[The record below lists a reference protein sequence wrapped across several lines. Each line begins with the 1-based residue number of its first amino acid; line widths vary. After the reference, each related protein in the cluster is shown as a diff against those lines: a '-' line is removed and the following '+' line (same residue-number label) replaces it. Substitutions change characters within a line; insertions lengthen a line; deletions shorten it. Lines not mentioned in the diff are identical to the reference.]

1 VKGSLNTGLLPVW
14 YIGAIDLPYKADENI
29 LTVKTWSE
37 IERYMEVKRM
47 QRTENVEL
55 TVLCLIQQ
63 NDKYLLQNR
72 LKDDWKGLTLP
83 GGHIEKNESIIDA
96 VIREMKEETGLDIQ
110 NPRLCGIKQFPIEN
124 GRYIVFLFHTDEFLG
139 EVTSSEEGEMVWV
152 KKSELPKMNTVNDL
166 SSLLRVME
174 DDNLTEFQYI
184 IENGK
189 WNVTIK

>member
-1 VKGSLNTGLLPVW
+1 
-14 YIGAIDLPYKADENI
+14 
-29 LTVKTWSE
+29 
-37 IERYMEVKRM
+37 M

-55 TVLCLIQQ
+55 AVLCLIHQ
-63 NDKYLLQNR
+63 NDNYLLQNR

-83 GGHIEKNESIIDA
+83 GGHIEKNESVIDA

-124 GRYIVFLFHTDEFLG
+124 GGNIEFPR
-139 EVTSSEEGEMVWV
+139 EVTSSEEGEMIWV

-166 SSLLRVME
+166 PPLLQVME
-174 DDNLTEFQYI
+174 DDNLTEFQYV

-189 WNVTIK
+189 WNVIIK

>member
-1 VKGSLNTGLLPVW
+1 
-14 YIGAIDLPYKADENI
+14 
-29 LTVKTWSE
+29 
-37 IERYMEVKRM
+37 M
-47 QRTENVEL
+47 
-55 TVLCLIQQ
+55 
-63 NDKYLLQNR
+63 
-72 LKDDWKGLTLP
+72 TLP

-152 KKSELPKMNTVNDL
+152 KKSDLPKMNTVNDL
-166 SSLLRVME
+166 PPLLQVME
-174 DDNLTEFQYI
+174 DDNLTEFQYV

-189 WNVTIK
+189 WNVIIK